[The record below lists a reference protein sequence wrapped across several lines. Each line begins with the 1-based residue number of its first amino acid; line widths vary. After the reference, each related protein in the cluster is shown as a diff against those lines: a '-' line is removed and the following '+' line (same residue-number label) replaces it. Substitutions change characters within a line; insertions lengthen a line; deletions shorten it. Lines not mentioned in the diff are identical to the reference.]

1 MRISD
6 WSSDV
11 CSSDLR
17 EEHRRAEADED
28 ELRDDEQEAV
38 HIDEEPE
45 QPPRGRHQPPGDKRE
60 PAPAPPRE
68 PAAERPGPGRTEVRG
83 PPGDPR
89 ERRREAEPP
98 PGPDP
103 GLPQH
108 RAQDGYRARPPPTRN
123 AQG

>member
-45 QPPRGRHQPPGDKRE
+45 QPPRGRHQPPGDTRE

-68 PAAERPGPGRTEVRG
+68 PAAERPGQGRTEVRG
-83 PPGDPR
+83 QLGDPR
-89 ERRREAEPP
+89 ARRREPRSEET
-98 PGPDP
+98 PG
-103 GLPQH
+103 G
-108 RAQDGYRARPPPTRN
+108 
-123 AQG
+123 